1 MYNCIQSQGRL
12 PDAADCSRLYTVEF
26 KLFDPWILLIS
37 YGRILF
43 EQYSVSRHVNSSYL
57 RFLTKIPLSVLSSVS
72 VSKTYRH
79 LRLGGIASGAGI
91 IGQQNYVPVAELC
104 HVFYSIVV
112 ESDHNFT
119 KCSSLPC
126 FLMSLTTS
134 RVLIKT
140 VAVLSQG

>member
-1 MYNCIQSQGRL
+1 MYNCIQSHRRL
-12 PDAADCSRLYTVEF
+12 PDTADCSRLYSIEF
-26 KLFDPWILLIS
+26 KFFDPWIFLIS
-37 YGRILF
+37 YDSILF
-43 EQYSVSRHVNSSYL
+43 QQNSMQRHVNRPYL
-57 RFLTKIPLSVLSSVS
+57 RLFPKIALGILRPVS
-72 VSKTYRH
+72 VGKTYRH
-79 LRLGGIASGAGI
+79 LRLGGITSGAGI

-112 ESDHNFT
+112 ESDHSFT
-119 KCSSLPC
+119 KCNSLPC